1 MTELTPV
8 FGIAGALR
16 HVAQH
21 KKLLQ
26 QSIFSEIKRLRGVA
40 EFEIARVSGKVW
52 FWFWFVSNQK
62 SRIRNQ
68 KFPMGPLA
76 CCSANCQ
83 WLPPP
88 PGPQRTPLCVC
99 WGRGNT
105 LPCLLPESYL
115 KATCSTE

>member
-1 MTELTPV
+1 
-8 FGIAGALR
+8 LR

-21 KKLLQ
+21 KKLPQ

-40 EFEIARVSGKVW
+40 EFEIANVSGKVW

-83 WLPPP
+83 WLSPPLET
-88 PGPQRTPLCVC
+88 PGAGRFRVC
-99 WGRGNT
+99 WGRGNA

-115 KATCSTE
+115 KATCPSE

>member
-1 MTELTPV
+1 
-8 FGIAGALR
+8 LR

-21 KKLLQ
+21 KKFLQ

-68 KFPMGPLA
+68 KFPMGPLGLLFGYCPMA
-76 CCSANCQ
+76 ASRQCH
-83 WLPPP
+83 
-88 PGPQRTPLCVC
+88 QR
-99 WGRGNT
+99 WISG
-105 LPCLLPESYL
+105 
-115 KATCSTE
+115 KK